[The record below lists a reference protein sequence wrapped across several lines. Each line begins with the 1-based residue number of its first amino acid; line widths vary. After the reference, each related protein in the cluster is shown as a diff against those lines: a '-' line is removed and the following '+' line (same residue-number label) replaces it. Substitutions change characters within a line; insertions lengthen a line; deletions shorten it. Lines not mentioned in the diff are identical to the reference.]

1 VDEMESVCGTY
12 AENIHVGYIRPL
24 WEDLKERDM
33 LDLGVDDRLLSK

>member
-1 VDEMESVCGTY
+1 MDEMESVCGTY
-12 AENIHVGYIRPL
+12 AENTNVGYIRPL